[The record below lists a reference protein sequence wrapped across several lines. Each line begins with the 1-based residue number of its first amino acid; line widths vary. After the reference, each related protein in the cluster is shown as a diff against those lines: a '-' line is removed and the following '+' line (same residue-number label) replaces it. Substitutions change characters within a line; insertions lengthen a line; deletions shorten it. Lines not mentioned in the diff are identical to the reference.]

1 MDDEQAWQEVIGATG
16 LFTLLII
23 VVTLTLWHF
32 TAGRRAREARAGENE
47 YRLLAAQAVEG
58 QQRTEKQ
65 LAELGR
71 QLTDLQ
77 SRTGS
82 LERILKDVE

>member
-1 MDDEQAWQEVIGATG
+1 MNDHEWQEVIGAIG
-16 LFTLLII
+16 LFALLLI

-32 TAGRRAREARAGENE
+32 TVGRRAREARADKNE
-47 YRLLAAQAVEG
+47 YRRLAAESVEG

-65 LAELGR
+65 LADLGR

>member
-1 MDDEQAWQEVIGATG
+1 MNEHEWQEVIGAVG
-16 LFTLLII
+16 LFALLLI

-32 TAGRRAREARAGENE
+32 TVGRRARDARAERSE
-47 YRLLAAQAVEG
+47 YRLLAADAVEG
-58 QQRTEKQ
+58 QRRTERQ
-65 LAELGR
+65 LADLGR

>member
-1 MDDEQAWQEVIGATG
+1 MNEHEWQEVIGAVG
-16 LFTLLII
+16 LFALLLI
-23 VVTLTLWHF
+23 VVSLTLWHF
-32 TAGRRAREARAGENE
+32 TVGRRSREARDERNE
-47 YRLLAAQAVEG
+47 YRRLATDAVEG
-58 QQRTEKQ
+58 QRRTERQ
-65 LAELGR
+65 LADLGR

>member
-1 MDDEQAWQEVIGATG
+1 MDDEQAWQEVIGAIG
-16 LFTLLII
+16 LFALLLI
-23 VVTLTLWHF
+23 VVSMTLWHF
-32 TAGRRAREARAGENE
+32 TGGRRAREARAEGNE
-47 YRLLAAQAVEG
+47 YRRLAAQAVEG
-58 QQRTEKQ
+58 QQRTERQ
-65 LAELGR
+65 LADLGR

>member
-1 MDDEQAWQEVIGATG
+1 MNDHEWQEVIGAVG
-16 LFTLLII
+16 LFALLLI

-32 TAGRRAREARAGENE
+32 TVGRRAKEARAEGHA
-47 YRLLAAQAVEG
+47 YHQLATQAVEG
-58 QQRTEKQ
+58 QRRTEQQ
-65 LAELGR
+65 LADLGR

-77 SRTGS
+77 GRTGS